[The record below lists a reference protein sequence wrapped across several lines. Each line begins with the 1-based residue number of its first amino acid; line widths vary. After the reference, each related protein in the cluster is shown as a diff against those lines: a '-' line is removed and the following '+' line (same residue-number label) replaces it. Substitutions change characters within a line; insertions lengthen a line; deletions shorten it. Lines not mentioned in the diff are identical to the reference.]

1 MRDTLIQAVYMFD
14 QKVATLALDEA
25 PLASGTALLGA
36 PLFSC
41 VQGLPT
47 DPELSFPITAPYST
61 LRPYSLVI
69 QFDAAT
75 TASGEHT
82 IRSTD

>member
-41 VQGLPT
+41 VLPA
-47 DPELSFPITAPYST
+47 LQ
-61 LRPYSLVI
+61 LVI
-69 QFDAAT
+69 
-75 TASGEHT
+75 
-82 IRSTD
+82 